1 MLQVWRARSG
11 EDLAAKESAAEE
23 ARRAAS
29 CARPLQPCRTLRMTP
44 SGPEI
49 APAATFPPPLP
60 SRLDRCPIRLAFLE
74 SQLRRCRWRC
84 GRGRGAAFKRSLI
97 QQKACRRSRSEEH
110 TSELP
115 SLIRISYAVF
125 CLKKQTHICHL

>member
-1 MLQVWRARSG
+1 
-11 EDLAAKESAAEE
+11 
-23 ARRAAS
+23 
-29 CARPLQPCRTLRMTP
+29 MTP

-74 SQLRRCRWRC
+74 SQLRRCRWRS

-97 QQKACRRSRSEEH
+97 QQKACRRSRLIMGDAGWEDRKAIRGGPRTRAGGGEAPKRSEGNP
-110 TSELP
+110 SELQ
-115 SLIRISYAVF
+115 SI
-125 CLKKQTHICHL
+125 

>member
-1 MLQVWRARSG
+1 
-11 EDLAAKESAAEE
+11 
-23 ARRAAS
+23 
-29 CARPLQPCRTLRMTP
+29 MTP

-74 SQLRRCRWRC
+74 SHLRRCRWRC

-97 QQKACRRSRSEEH
+97 QQKACRRSRLIMGDAGWEERKA
-110 TSELP
+110 TRGGRRPRAGGGEER
-115 SLIRISYAVF
+115 IRAGSGKGGAVR
-125 CLKKQTHICHL
+125 LGLGGSPDT

>member
-1 MLQVWRARSG
+1 
-11 EDLAAKESAAEE
+11 
-23 ARRAAS
+23 
-29 CARPLQPCRTLRMTP
+29 MTP

-97 QQKACRRSRSEEH
+97 QQKACRRSRLIMGDAGWEDRKAIRGGRRPRAGGGEAPKRRRFS
-110 TSELP
+110 
-115 SLIRISYAVF
+115 SL
-125 CLKKQTHICHL
+125 